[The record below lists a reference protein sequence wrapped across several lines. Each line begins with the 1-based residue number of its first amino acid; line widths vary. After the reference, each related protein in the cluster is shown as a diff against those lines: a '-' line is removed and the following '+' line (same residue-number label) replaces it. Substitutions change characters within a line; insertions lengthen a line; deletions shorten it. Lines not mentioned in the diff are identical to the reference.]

1 MYLRNPLHML
11 AMLAGFV
18 FATATQAVGADF
30 ETETGWND
38 QLFPS
43 FIIATAT
50 LKLPDEAVE
59 DRAEDEEVLGDPQ
72 GLLGVTIE
80 ADEDDMP
87 ITVTISC
94 GAIMEPSVFK
104 GTLAEAGKT
113 YTIFPKV
120 KYKYDLLAKR
130 SQPGPITVTYKVEVG
145 DEDAEETSE
154 TLTLRS
160 INDCPFLMVEDG
172 ETVDV
177 CFMFAAYVN
186 EQHPFV
192 DKLLREALNTK
203 IVDSFTGY
211 QTKEK
216 ADVYRQVYAVWHAL
230 NQRDLKYSDITTSSA
245 ESDTVNSQYVRM
257 IDESINNAQANC
269 VDGSVLMA
277 SVLRK
282 VGIEPVLIMVPGHCY
297 LGFCLDSE
305 GKEIVALETTLLGSK
320 LDGEP
325 AEIAGVEEV
334 VSEEW
339 QSKNSWKTFTAALA
353 IGTADLAKNM
363 EKMQKRDDPDYQIIS
378 LVAARKLGILP
389 IAFQSDREFVASPKQ
404 PAREEQEEKPE
415 DDDAKE

>member
-1 MYLRNPLHML
+1 MNSRNPFHVL
-11 AMLAGFV
+11 ALVAGFV
-18 FATATQAVGADF
+18 LAAATHAVGADF

-59 DRAEDEEVLGDPQ
+59 DRDEDEEVLGDEQ
-72 GLLGVTIE
+72 GLLGVTLE
-80 ADEDDMP
+80 ADEDDTP

-94 GAIMEPSVFK
+94 GAIMEPSIFK
-104 GTLAEAGKT
+104 GTLAKAGKT

-120 KYKYDLLAKR
+120 KYKYDVLGKQ
-130 SQPGPITVTYKVEVG
+130 SQPGPITVTYKVEIG
-145 DEDAEETSE
+145 DEAEETSE

-160 INDCPFLMVEDG
+160 INDCPFMIVEEG
-172 ETVDV
+172 QAVDV

-192 DKLLREALNTK
+192 DKLLRESLNTK

-245 ESDTVNSQYVRM
+245 ESDTVNSQHVRM

-282 VGIEPVLIMVPGHCY
+282 VGIEPVLVMVPGHCY
-297 LGFCLDSE
+297 LGFFLDPE
-305 GKEIVALETTLLGSK
+305 GKEIVALETTLLGSNP
-320 LDGEP
+320 DGDP
-325 AEIAGVEEV
+325 VEIAGVDAV
-334 VSEEW
+334 VGEEW
-339 QSKNSWKTFTAALA
+339 ESQKSWKTFTAALA
-353 IGTADLAKNM
+353 IGTADLAKNA
-363 EKMQKRDDPDYQIIS
+363 EKMKQGDDPDYQIIS
-378 LVAARKLGILP
+378 VVAARKLGILP
-389 IAFQSDREFVASPKQ
+389 ISFQSDRPFVATPKQ
-404 PAREEQEEKPE
+404 PDSEVPEEKPAGE
-415 DDDAKE
+415 DEKE